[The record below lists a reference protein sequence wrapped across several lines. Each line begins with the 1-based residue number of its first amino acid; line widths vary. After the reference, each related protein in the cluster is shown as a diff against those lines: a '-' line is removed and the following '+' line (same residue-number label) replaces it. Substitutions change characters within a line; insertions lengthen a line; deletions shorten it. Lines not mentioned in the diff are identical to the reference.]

1 MRQGKVTRMAQLALL
16 LAILLV
22 MAFTPL
28 GYLHIGPLS
37 VTFLVIPVVMGS
49 VVLGVQAGAL
59 LGLAFGITSLA
70 QCFGLDAFGTALF
83 GINPFYTS
91 FFCLVPRVLV
101 GVAAWLVFRI
111 LEGRKLASYAASM
124 AGSLTNSVLVLGSI
138 ILLFGKTDYIRAFGG
153 NVFEILMTLGLVN
166 ALVEVLVCTVV
177 GGLLGNACLAFFGRK
192 AHK

>member
-1 MRQGKVTRMAQLALL
+1 MKNGKVTYMAQLSLL

-37 VTFLVIPVVMGS
+37 VTFLVIPVVIGS
-49 VVLGVQAGAL
+49 LVLGLKAGAV

-70 QCFGLDAFGTALF
+70 QCFGLDPFGTALF
-83 GINPFYTS
+83 GINPLYTVV
-91 FFCLVPRVLV
+91 FCLIPRVLV
-101 GVAAWLVFRI
+101 GVMAYLVFKM
-111 LEGRKLASYAASM
+111 LEGKKLACYAASA

-138 ILLFGKTDYIRAFGG
+138 ILLFGETDYIKAFGN
-153 NVFEILMTLGLVN
+153 NVFEILMTLGMVN
-166 ALVEVLVCTVV
+166 AVVEVVVCAVV

-192 AHK
+192 ANK